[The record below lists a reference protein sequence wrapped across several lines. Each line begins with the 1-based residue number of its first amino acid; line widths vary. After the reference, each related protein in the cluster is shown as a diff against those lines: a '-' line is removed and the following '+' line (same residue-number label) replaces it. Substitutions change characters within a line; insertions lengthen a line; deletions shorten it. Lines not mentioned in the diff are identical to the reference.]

1 MGSMKDGGSS
11 PPSSTKTTFKTKNIM
26 NSKSSF
32 FMALVALAM
41 SLSTTIVFFLHLNN
55 TPERDRSISEVQT
68 KVFTKDAGVV
78 ECQVLY
84 KVSKKELEWFEE
96 RGMNIDNTIRIQL
109 NRYINDFEYKE
120 FYDETVKQ
128 AHEKVVYEQLR
139 LAFAFSDRI
148 TIEHV
153 AMQANHGKIDNFVK
167 GF

>member
-1 MGSMKDGGSS
+1 MD
-11 PPSSTKTTFKTKNIM
+11 PKT
-26 NSKSSF
+26 SF
-32 FMALVALAM
+32 FMALVTFAM
-41 SLSTTIVFFLHLNN
+41 SLSTTTVFLLHLNDS
-55 TPERDRSISEVQT
+55 PERDRNISEVQT

-84 KVSKKELEWFEE
+84 KVSKKELKWFEE
-96 RGMNIDNTIRIQL
+96 TGINIDNIIRTQL
-109 NRYINDFEYKE
+109 NRYIGDFKYEE

-128 AHEKVVYEQLR
+128 AHEKVIYEQLR

-153 AMQANHGKIDNFVK
+153 AIQTNHGKIDNFVK